1 MFSRGFPNVFIV
13 SNTQSGFT
21 ANFPHMLDEQSKHH
35 GLCDQGTPAERQART
50 VEADEQAEKDWIQTI
65 INVAMMRQQFL
76 EECTPGY
83 YNNEG
88 KPSVAA
94 VRNGP
99 YGAGSIAFIKL
110 LEDWRAEGSL
120 KGLELN

>member
-1 MFSRGFPNVFIV
+1 MLATFDSVNKQVRTIE
-13 SNTQSGFT
+13 
-21 ANFPHMLDEQSKHH
+21 ANED
-35 GLCDQGTPAERQART
+35 
-50 VEADEQAEKDWIQTI
+50 AEKDWIQTI

-120 KGLELN
+120 KGLELNS

>member
-1 MFSRGFPNVFIV
+1 
-13 SNTQSGFT
+13 
-21 ANFPHMLDEQSKHH
+21 MLNEQSKHMAYIIRNCADRQVRT
-35 GLCDQGTPAERQART
+35 LEASDEAEQG
-50 VEADEQAEKDWIQTI
+50 WIQTI
-65 INVAMMRQQFL
+65 IDVAMMRQQFL

-88 KPSVAA
+88 KPSRAA

-110 LEDWRAEGSL
+110 LENWRAEGSL
-120 KGLELN
+120 KGLELA

>member
-1 MFSRGFPNVFIV
+1 MLNA
-13 SNTQSGFT
+13 QSQ
-21 ANFPHMLDEQSKHH
+21 HMAYVIKQAGD
-35 GLCDQGTPAERQART
+35 RQART
-50 VEADEQAEKDWIQTI
+50 IEPTEESEKAWVQTI
-65 INVAMMRQQFL
+65 IDVAMMRQQFL

>member
-1 MFSRGFPNVFIV
+1 MLNA
-13 SNTQSGFT
+13 QSQ
-21 ANFPHMLDEQSKHH
+21 HMAYVIKHAA
-35 GLCDQGTPAERQART
+35 DRQVRT
-50 VEADEQAEKDWIQTI
+50 LETTEDAEKEWIDTI
-65 INVAMMRQQFL
+65 IKVAMMRQQFL